1 LGKEQ
6 KVQVVLADDHNLV
19 REALKPLIK
28 RVDDEV
34 EVIDAENFQEALQ
47 KAADAKDLK
56 LIILDLK
63 MPGMNGFSGLEQI
76 RARFSQIP
84 VVILSGSINR
94 GDVMGAMKHG
104 AAGYI
109 PKTVG
114 GAALVN
120 ALRLVL
126 SGENYYP
133 SFVFSKDEGA
143 GSEKSVSSDSV
154 ANPFDALNSREEEV
168 LALVIDGMSNKEIAR
183 ELDIQEITVKK
194 RLSSIFRK
202 LNVSNRT
209 QATKFALQLNWSQ
222 QV

>member
-1 LGKEQ
+1 L
-6 KVQVVLADDHNLV
+6 QVVLADDHNLV

-28 RVDDEV
+28 RVDEGV
-34 EVIDAENFQEALQ
+34 EIIDAENFQEAQ
-47 KAADAKDLK
+47 QRAADASDLK

-76 RARFSQIP
+76 RARFPEIP
-84 VVILSGSINR
+84 VVILSGSVNR
-94 GDVMGAMKHG
+94 GDVMGSMKHG

-133 SFVFSKDEGA
+133 SFVFSKDESA
-143 GSEKSVSSDSV
+143 SDKRVSIDGI

-168 LALVIDGMSNKEIAR
+168 LTLVIDGMSNKEIAR

-222 QV
+222 